1 MSSYAGLQKA
11 PAEPGKSA
19 FQRILAIAQD
29 MWKQEGVSSF
39 YKGITPRVMRVAP
52 GQAVTF
58 TVYEYLKGVLEKN
71 RDMIQGGKYE
81 E

>member
-1 MSSYAGLQKA
+1 MLGKLQRVSKTLTLLIDCD
-11 PAEPGKSA
+11 S
-19 FQRILAIAQD
+19 D
-29 MWKQEGVSSF
+29 MWKQEGVKSF

-58 TVYEYLKGVLEKN
+58 TVYEYLKGVLEKT
-71 RDMIQGGKYE
+71 REMIPGGQYE

>member
-1 MSSYAGLQKA
+1 ML
-11 PAEPGKSA
+11 GKS
-19 FQRILAIAQD
+19 QRVSKTLTLLIDCDSD
-29 MWKQEGVSSF
+29 MWKQEGVKSF

-58 TVYEYLKGVLEKN
+58 TVYEYLKGVLEKT
-71 RDMIQGGKYE
+71 REMIPGGQYE

>member
-1 MSSYAGLQKA
+1 MLGKLQKVS
-11 PAEPGKSA
+11 KTLTLLIDCDS
-19 FQRILAIAQD
+19 D
-29 MWKQEGVSSF
+29 MWKQEGVKSF

-58 TVYEYLKGVLEKN
+58 TVYEYLKGVLEKT
-71 RDMIQGGKYE
+71 REMIPGGQYE